1 MMSTYILCGFS
12 NISALGMCI
21 GALTAMVPQR
31 AKDILKHVVMAGV
44 AGNIACFLT
53 GCVAGTLM
61 VTALPGS
68 VTQPSQ
74 C

>member
-1 MMSTYILCGFS
+1 
-12 NISALGMCI
+12 
-21 GALTAMVPQR
+21 MVPQR